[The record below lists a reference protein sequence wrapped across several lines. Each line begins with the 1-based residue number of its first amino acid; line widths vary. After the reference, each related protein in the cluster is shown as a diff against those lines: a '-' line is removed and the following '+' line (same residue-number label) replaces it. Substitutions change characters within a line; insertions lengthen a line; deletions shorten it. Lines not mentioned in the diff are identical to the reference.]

1 MLIQFVWGLHW
12 CPGNLFHQDFVR
24 EYELILNWNFVV
36 SWQFTVVDFTLT
48 RPGLEDKLLGLF
60 LSTERPELEERKQTL
75 VIQSASNQKQLRD
88 LEDRI
93 LRVLSNSRGNI
104 LEDETATRTLYSSKV
119 RQFCQ
124 EFNLHFFLL

>member
-1 MLIQFVWGLHW
+1 M
-12 CPGNLFHQDFVR
+12 
-24 EYELILNWNFVV
+24 
-36 SWQFTVVDFTLT
+36 T

-104 LEDETATRTLYSSKV
+104 LEDETATRSPGSGPSTAPKCANFAKNSIA
-119 RQFCQ
+119 
-124 EFNLHFFLL
+124 FFWL